1 MEGLS
6 QLEQL
11 QAVVATHDLSL
22 SESVD
27 TSKYLDEDEE
37 NGRFEK
43 PATNEEI
50 RQRERDIEFQR
61 KLEKILLGLNT
72 KYGIETLEDEYSSVA
87 LILLERRA

>member
-11 QAVVATHDLSL
+11 EAVVATQDLLL

-27 TSKYLDEDEE
+27 ISKYLGEGKE
-37 NGRFEK
+37 NGRFKK

-50 RQRERDIEFQR
+50 RQRERDRIPKKTRKNAAWSVNVYRAWAEHRNTVIKTPLLLKQR
-61 KLEKILLGLNT
+61 
-72 KYGIETLEDEYSSVA
+72 A
-87 LILLERRA
+87 